1 MSKLKSDKRDGGRV
15 AACAGKQQFNREIEM
30 WKIYVRKKIVSSH
43 HGLELFKSFRSTL
56 KTVKGIY
63 LDILSFT
70 YLFVGLSRLWLYI
83 QMDISEGLSPD
94 TFGFTAMNKI
104 AIKLDLLQH
113 FYKRFTSNC
122 DNFLW
127 IIQYP
132 YIIDLGSLCQH
143 RACVPEAPQCPFL
156 TGSWQN
162 MSPLCVDQLP
172 PVIGDMCGHP
182 SLSQLVINV
191 LPSVLLFSFNLFW
204 QRSFYWITFI
214 LKISYLY
221 FTINWADASRFD
233 LYSNVD
239 NSNSADIKIDILI
252 IIKSISI
259 LWHLFVLR
267 CHDVLRRA
275 IY

>member
-30 WKIYVRKKIVSSH
+30 WKIYVRKNIVSSH

-127 IIQYP
+127 IIQS
-132 YIIDLGSLCQH
+132 SLLTLALSVSTP
-143 RACVPEAPQCPFL
+143 RMCPR
-156 TGSWQN
+156 
-162 MSPLCVDQLP
+162 SPSV
-172 PVIGDMCGHP
+172 
-182 SLSQLVINV
+182 SLSDRKLTVQCLRFV
-191 LPSVLLFSFNLFW
+191 LTSCPLSSE
-204 QRSFYWITFI
+204 TC
-214 LKISYLY
+214 
-221 FTINWADASRFD
+221 
-233 LYSNVD
+233 
-239 NSNSADIKIDILI
+239 ADIPHCLNW
-252 IIKSISI
+252 S
-259 LWHLFVLR
+259 
-267 CHDVLRRA
+267 
-275 IY
+275 